1 MVTEMVMQLTF
12 SSIMTKMSNM
22 TAPTFRLRLGHAT
35 IAARDINAMVDFYTG
50 VLGFVVTNRG
60 EPVPGMGE
68 MVFISQTSEE
78 HHQIVLVHTPDPAP
92 RNFVLADHLA
102 FHVDSLDQLRELSA
116 RLSDA
121 GNTSAIPINHGNAWS
136 VYFTDPEGNGLECY
150 VDTPFHVAQPFG
162 DGLDLSKSDAEIEEE
177 TRVRLSSQPEFQP
190 FAQWRHAMDARLDG
204 RD

>member
-1 MVTEMVMQLTF
+1 MQLTF

-177 TRVRLSSQPEFQP
+177 TRVRLSLQPEFQP

>member
-1 MVTEMVMQLTF
+1 
-12 SSIMTKMSNM
+12 MS
-22 TAPTFRLRLGHAT
+22 APSFRLRLGHAT
-35 IAARDINAMVDFYTG
+35 IAARDLDVMVAFYTE

-68 MVFISQTSEE
+68 MVFISQTPDE
-78 HHQIVLVHTPDPAP
+78 HHQIVLVHMPDPAP
-92 RNFVLADHLA
+92 RSFVLADHLA

-121 GNTSAIPINHGNAWS
+121 GNSSAIPINHGNAWS

-150 VDTPFHVAQPFG
+150 LDTPFHVAQPFG
-162 DGLDLSKSDAEIEEE
+162 DGLDLSKSDADIAEE
-177 TRVRLSSQPEFQP
+177 TRLRLESEPEFQP
-190 FAQWRHAMDARLDG
+190 FQQWRQSLTARLAQ

>member
-1 MVTEMVMQLTF
+1 M
-12 SSIMTKMSNM
+12 N
-22 TAPTFRLRLGHAT
+22 APTFRLRLGHAT
-35 IAARDINAMVDFYTG
+35 VAARDLDAMVTFYTE
-50 VLGFVVTNRG
+50 VLGFLVTNRG

-68 MVFISQTSEE
+68 MAFISQTPEE
-78 HHQIVLVHTPDPAP
+78 HHQIVLVHTPEPAP

-116 RLSDA
+116 RLSAA

-150 VDTPFHVAQPFG
+150 LDTPFHVAQPFG

-177 TRVRLSSQPEFQP
+177 TRRKLESQPEFQP
-190 FAQWRHAMDARLDG
+190 FPEWRRTMAVRLAG
-204 RD
+204 GN

>member
-35 IAARDINAMVDFYTG
+35 IAARDINAMVNFYTG